1 MDIRH
6 RIYENEEATLSKYA
20 TLAKHTKGRVHP
32 MEESPVR
39 TEFMRD
45 RDRITHSESFRMLKD
60 KTQVF
65 INPSESRFRT
75 RLTHTLEV
83 SQIARTI
90 SRALRLN
97 DDLTEAIALGHDL
110 GHTPF
115 GHAGERALAKK
126 VSFEHNRQSRR
137 VVEKLEGGRGLN
149 LTFEVRDGILNHK
162 RSTTPATLEGFAVNM
177 ADKIAYINHDIDDS
191 VRAGIITVED
201 LPRGPISVLGYTH
214 GQRIN
219 TMITDIVEISADTGR
234 VFMSDRVKNATD
246 ELRTYMF
253 ETVYMNSAA
262 MEEEEKV
269 NTVIDMLFDYYRNHL
284 NELPAV
290 YAGNIDEDGP
300 DVCVADYIASMS
312 DRCAV
317 ERFEELFVPHNW
329 THL

>member
-6 RIYENEEATLSKYA
+6 RIYDNEEATLSKFA
-20 TLAKHTKGRVHP
+20 TLSRNTKGRASA

-65 INPSESRFRT
+65 INPSESSFRT

-115 GHAGERALAKK
+115 GHAGERALSKK

-137 VVEKLEGGRGLN
+137 VVEKLEGGGLN

-162 RSTTPATLEGFAVNM
+162 RSTTPATLEGFAVNL

-191 VRAGIITVED
+191 VRAGILTVDD
-201 LPRGPISVLGYTH
+201 LPKGPISVLGYTH

-219 TMITDIVEISADTGR
+219 TMITDIVEVSADTGR
-234 VFMSDRVKNATD
+234 VFMSDRIKNATY
-246 ELRTYMF
+246 ELRKYMF
-253 ETVYMNSAA
+253 DTVYMNSAA

-269 NTVIDMLFDYYRNHL
+269 NTVISMLFDYYKQHVD
-284 NELPAV
+284 EMPDV
-290 YAGNIDEDGP
+290 YSSNISEDGT

-312 DRCAV
+312 DRGAV
-317 ERFEELFVPHNW
+317 ERFEELFIPRNQMHI
-329 THL
+329 